1 MNYQELSQ
9 RIEQSGHG
17 LCIGID
23 PDPAQFP
30 EGVGGIREFCLGII
44 DATADV
50 AVAYKPNFAFFEA
63 LGRPGWD
70 ALEAVT
76 EHLRALPQKPFLIEL
91 IATSE
96 KVVAGNFLPICQEK
110 RCLFFGL

>member
-30 EGVGGIREFCLGII
+30 EGVGGLREFCLGII
-44 DATADV
+44 DSTADV

-70 ALEAVT
+70 ALDAVT
-76 EHLRALPQKPFLIEL
+76 EHLRRHY
-91 IATSE
+91 
-96 KVVAGNFLPICQEK
+96 
-110 RCLFFGL
+110 RCPLHGPRQRRTLFKAQ